1 MKNALLITALLA
13 AGTYA
18 PKAAADYTV
27 TCESNSGQTRNCP
40 LNSSGKV
47 HLQTQL
53 SRAVCFEGQSCG
65 TYDNSVWVSNGCRAT
80 FRVSQNNSYNR
91 NYSSSSNNGKAA
103 AAAAAILIGA
113 AAVAAASNK
122 NNSHGSYSNSGYN
135 DRYGDNY
142 NNYGNN
148 GYNNGYNNNYGNNH
162 NNYGN
167 NYGSRSITCESRD
180 RNRQRCSTF
189 VGRGN
194 VQISRK
200 LSNAACRFGQDWD
213 YDNNAIYVWNGCRAI
228 FSVY

>member
-13 AGTYA
+13 VGTYA
-18 PKAAADYTV
+18 QNAAADYTV
-27 TCESNSGQTRNCP
+27 TCESSSGQTRNCP

-53 SRAVCFEGQSCG
+53 SRAGCYEGQSWG
-65 TYDNSVWVSNGCRAT
+65 TYGNTVWVSNGCRAT
-80 FRVSQNNSYNR
+80 FRVSQSSSYSGSN
-91 NYSSSSNNGKAA
+91 SSSSDNGKAA
-103 AAAAAILIGA
+103 AAAIIIGA

-122 NNSHGSYSNSGYN
+122 NNSHGSYSNNSYN
-135 DRYGDNY
+135 DRYGNNY

-167 NYGSRSITCESRD
+167 NYGNRTVTCESKGG
-180 RNRQRCSTF
+180 NRQRCSTF

-194 VQISRK
+194 VQVTRK
-200 LSNAACRFGQDWD
+200 LSNSACRFGQGRDF
-213 YDNNAIYVWNGCRAI
+213 
-228 FSVY
+228 FSFFMV